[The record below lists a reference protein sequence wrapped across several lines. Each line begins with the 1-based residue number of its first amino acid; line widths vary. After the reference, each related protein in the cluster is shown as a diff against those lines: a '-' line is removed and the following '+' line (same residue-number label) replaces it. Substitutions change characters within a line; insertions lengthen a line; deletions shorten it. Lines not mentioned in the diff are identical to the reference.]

1 MKKVSC
7 DIIRDI
13 LPLYVD
19 GVVSEATKEMVE
31 EHLSSC
37 ASCKKEAEI
46 LKQELILPSTKNVQL
61 AEAKVF
67 KKLKAKFRK
76 KNTIILLLS
85 VITVILLAIGIHSYA
100 VLSKTCISYD
110 GTKISVEEADG
121 KLYAVYRGENLG
133 GTVATGP
140 SAEVI
145 DGKKQN
151 IVVFYYYETPW
162 SKYIQPIFEED
173 DQYTFYL
180 GDKEEVDQIYYGE
193 FESDGRMIDSAAVAE
208 NAEQIWGE

>member
-19 GVVSEATKEMVE
+19 GVVSEDTKEMVE

-46 LKQELILPSTKNVQL
+46 LKQELILPSMKNVQL

-151 IVVFYYYETPW
+151 IVVFYYYEPPW
-162 SKYIQPIFEED
+162 
-173 DQYTFYL
+173 
-180 GDKEEVDQIYYGE
+180 
-193 FESDGRMIDSAAVAE
+193 
-208 NAEQIWGE
+208 